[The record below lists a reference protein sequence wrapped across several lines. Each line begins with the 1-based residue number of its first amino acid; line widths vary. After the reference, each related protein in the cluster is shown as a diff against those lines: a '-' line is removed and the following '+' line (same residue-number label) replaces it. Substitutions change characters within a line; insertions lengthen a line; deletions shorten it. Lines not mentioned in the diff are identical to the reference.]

1 MTSPT
6 PLQPTVPVARLS
18 SFYFFYYAAL
28 GAFTPYW
35 SLYLQ
40 SRGMGVTAI
49 SVMMSLW
56 YATRVVAP
64 STWTSLA
71 AVSPRPIRWLRVGCV
86 LTVISFAGFLL
97 PQPTWTLYAVM
108 VGFCFFYNA
117 VMPQFESI
125 TLTHLGSDSHRY
137 GMIRVWGSLGFI
149 AVVTLF
155 GWVIERHGAGL
166 LPWLM
171 LPLFVLMTG
180 ASFANRYARHV
191 GTHAAHVQGFW
202 SIVRRP
208 PVLAFFIAA
217 FLEQLSFGPYYTF
230 FSLYMD
236 QHGYSTSLLGLMW
249 TVGVVFEV
257 AVFFLIAGFFRRWD
271 ASWLLII
278 SMASAALRWWAT
290 ALWPEDL
297 PVMLV
302 AQATH
307 CLGFAAFFASAMQLL
322 ARYFPGNLN
331 GHGQGLFYGFSS
343 GLGGVLGALI
353 AGQLWPFGDGKVAFI
368 AGGCFALAGAVIAFC
383 FLPERNRRGRGA
395 SPACPGG
402 HRDAP

>member
-1 MTSPT
+1 MSTAP
-6 PLQPTVPVARLS
+6 QAVPVARLS
-18 SFYFFYYAAL
+18 SFYLIYYAAL

-35 SLYLQ
+35 SLYLKSQ
-40 SRGMGVTAI
+40 GMGVTAI

-64 STWTSLA
+64 SVWTAGA
-71 AVSPRPIRWLRVGCV
+71 ARSAHPIRWLRVGCV
-86 LTVISFAGFLL
+86 LTLLGFCVFLL
-97 PQPTWTLYAVM
+97 PLPHATLYAVM
-108 VGFCFFYNA
+108 AVFCFFYNA

-137 GMIRVWGSLGFI
+137 GLIRVWGSFGFI
-149 AVVTLF
+149 AVVSVF
-155 GWVIERHGAGL
+155 GWLIERHGAAH

-171 LPLFVLMTG
+171 LPLFVLLVG
-180 ASFANRYARHV
+180 SAFANSYARDIPQRS
-191 GTHAAHVQGFW
+191 ADAEGFW
-202 SIVRRP
+202 QIVRRP
-208 PVLAFFIAA
+208 PVLAFFVAA

-230 FSLYMD
+230 FSVYMD
-236 QHGYSTSLLGLMW
+236 QHGYATSTLGLMW

-257 AVFFLIAGFFRRWD
+257 AVFFTISRIFRRWD
-271 ASWLLII
+271 ASWLMII

-290 ALWPEDL
+290 ALWPENL

-322 ARYFPGNLN
+322 AGYFPGRLN

-353 AGQLWPFGDGKVAFI
+353 AGQLWRFGDGQVAFLA
-368 AGGCFALAGAVIAFC
+368 AGGFALIGTLIAWRWV
-383 FLPERNRRGRGA
+383 P
-395 SPACPGG
+395 PARS
-402 HRDAP
+402 H

>member
-1 MTSPT
+1 MSSSPEA
-6 PLQPTVPVARLS
+6 VPVARLS
-18 SFYFFYYAAL
+18 SFYLFYYAAL

-35 SLYLQ
+35 SLYLESQ
-40 SRGMGVTAI
+40 GMGITAI

-64 STWTSLA
+64 SVWTGA
-71 AVSPRPIRWLRVGCV
+71 AAQSPRPIRWLQAGCL
-86 LTVISFAGFLL
+86 LTLLTFCAFLL
-97 PQPTWTLYAVM
+97 PLPGLWPFVAMTA
-108 VGFCFFYNA
+108 FCFFYNA

-125 TLTHLGSDSHRY
+125 TLTHLGDDSARY

-149 AVVTLF
+149 AVVSSF
-155 GWVIERHGAGL
+155 GWLIDHHGAGN

-171 LPLFVLMTG
+171 LPLFVLLLG
-180 ASFANRYARHV
+180 SGLANRYARHMD
-191 GTHAAHVQGFW
+191 GAAKEKVAGFW
-202 SIVRRP
+202 AIVRQP

-230 FSLYMD
+230 FSVYMSS
-236 QHGYSTSLLGLMW
+236 HGYATGMLGLMW
-249 TVGVVFEV
+249 TVGVIFEV
-257 AVFFLIAGFFRRWD
+257 AVFFTIARFFRRFD

-278 SMASAALRWWAT
+278 SMGSASLRWVAT
-290 ALWPEDL
+290 ALWPDNV
-297 PVMLV
+297 PVMLI

-322 ARYFPGNLN
+322 ARYFPGRLN

-353 AGQLWPFGDGKVAFI
+353 AGQLWPFGNGQLAFL
-368 AGGCFALAGAVIAFC
+368 AGGAFALIGTIIAWIWVRPQAKPATK
-383 FLPERNRRGRGA
+383 LPSN
-395 SPACPGG
+395 
-402 HRDAP
+402 